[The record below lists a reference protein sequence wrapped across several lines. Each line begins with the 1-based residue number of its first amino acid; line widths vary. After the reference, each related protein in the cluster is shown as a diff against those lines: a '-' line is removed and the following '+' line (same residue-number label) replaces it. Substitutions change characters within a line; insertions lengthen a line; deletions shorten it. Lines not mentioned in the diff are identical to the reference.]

1 MESGSCGV
9 GVVIRNGGGL
19 LMGAMSK
26 RVELPLKALETE
38 ARAMQEG
45 VQLAWELGLREIIV
59 EGDAQV
65 VINAL
70 LNPEACPWSIQKII
84 EGCLQS
90 LSCFKAWTASHVSR
104 KGNVAAHVMARMAKS
119 IKDCKIW
126 VEDTPPI
133 IADQVLKD
141 VTNLY
146 HVSV

>member
-1 MESGSCGV
+1 MNPKSPS
-9 GVVIRNGGGL
+9 
-19 LMGAMSK
+19 SH
-26 RVELPLKALETE
+26 LKALETE

-45 VQLAWELGLREIIV
+45 VQLAWELGLREIII
-59 EGDAQV
+59 EEDARV
-65 VINAL
+65 VIKAL
-70 LNPEACPWSIQKII
+70 LNPESCPWSIQKII
-84 EGCLQS
+84 EGCLQR
-90 LSCFKAWTASHVSR
+90 LSCFKAWIASHVSK

-119 IKDCKIW
+119 IVDCKIW